1 MRLKRG
7 GEWVDEAMEMPE
19 LSLSVKPVC
28 PPGSRERERRAEAL
42 RRHRSDKRAQKMAAA
57 GELAYLR
64 AQLRVA
70 GRLTAKL
77 AAMRDVDDM
86 VRLVVDE
93 LHHTF
98 AFYLAAIQR
107 LDGDGL
113 LRLVAG
119 RGPLAEVMTEF
130 LLVEQPVSEGVN
142 GRVART
148 GVTAVVSDTREDSDY
163 IVRDPQTDPRSE
175 LSAAIVVDGRV
186 WGVLNI
192 EAPEPGAFGEADAV
206 LVETIATSLGGAVRR
221 AGLIADLEGAFTTTL
236 AALTSTVEAKDQYT
250 STHGQDVAG
259 MAARVALRMG
269 LTNTEARDV
278 SYAAMLHDIGKIAVP
293 SEILLKPGPL
303 SDSEWEIMRSHAA
316 VGGDLV
322 SRIDAFAHLAPAVRA
337 SHERWDGAA
346 TRTAW
351 RLRRSRLRPGSSRP
365 ATPTTRSSPTV
376 RIGPRAPRERRSWS
390 WSASRSRSSTVRL
403 CRRSCWSWR
412 RDSLRLHA
420 RSASVRSATRGCT
433 ARPPRAALLR
443 VWDAAS
449 R

>member
-1 MRLKRG
+1 MGLKRG
-7 GEWVDEAMEMPE
+7 GGWADDAMKMPE
-19 LSLSVKPVC
+19 LSVKPARA
-28 PPGSRERERRAEAL
+28 PGRRERERRAEAL
-42 RRHRSDKRAQKMAAA
+42 HRQRSDKRAQKMAAA

-93 LHHTF
+93 LHETF

-107 LDGDGL
+107 LDDDGL

-175 LSAAIVVDGRV
+175 LSVAIVVDGRV

-192 EAPEPGAFGEADAV
+192 EAVEPGAFREADAV
-206 LVETIATSLGGAVRR
+206 LVETIIASLGSAVHR
-221 AGLIADLEGAFTTTL
+221 AELIADLEGAFTTTL

-250 STHGQDVAG
+250 SAHGQDVAG

-278 SYAAMLHDIGKIAVP
+278 RYAAMLHDIGKIAVP

-303 SDSEWEIMRSHAA
+303 SDAEWEIMRSHAA

-322 SRIDAFAHLAPAVRA
+322 SRIDAFAHLSPAVRA
-337 SHERWDGAA
+337 SHERWDGGGYPDGLAA
-346 TRTAW
+346 EEIPLAARIIATCDTYDAIVTD
-351 RLRRSRLRPGSSRP
+351 RPYRP
-365 ATPTTRSSPTV
+365 ARTPS
-376 RIGPRAPRERRSWS
+376 E
-390 WSASRSRSSTVRL
+390 
-403 CRRSCWSWR
+403 
-412 RDSLRLHA
+412 
-420 RSASVRSATRGCT
+420 
-433 ARPPRAALLR
+433 ALLELER
-443 VWDAAS
+443 VAGSQLDERVVQALVRELAEE
-449 R
+449 